1 MEVNCE
7 ISDENFERFLAGTSD
22 ELIDHVADCTVCQE
36 RMEASL
42 DESTSNYIEQ
52 TMRAIRIHSFTRDT
66 LEAAV
71 DVSSRFAKSALHYLM
86 KG

>member
-1 MEVNCE
+1 MEVTCG
-7 ISDENFERFLAGTSD
+7 ISDEAFEHFLAGTSD
-22 ELIDHVADCTVCQE
+22 ELIDHVADCIVCQA
-36 RMEASL
+36 RMEATL

-52 TMRAIRIHSFTRDT
+52 TMRAIRIHSFTRET

>member
-7 ISDENFERFLAGTSD
+7 ISDEDFEQFLAGTSD
-22 ELIDHVADCTVCQE
+22 ELIDHVGACTVCQA

-52 TMRAIRIHSFTRDT
+52 TMRAIRIHSFTRET

-71 DVSSRFAKSALHYLM
+71 DVSSRFARSALHYLM